1 MNILRALFDRWNAD
15 KVVRRLKYTP
25 DELKEWIIRIR
36 QIQEDRCD

>member
-25 DELKEWIIRIR
+25 DELKRMDNKNKTNSR
-36 QIQEDRCD
+36 GPL